1 MQYRLLEK
9 GEIIKK
15 GDQCDQCANPW
26 NDKPKWEDVV
36 GNIGEPAPDPAFPSH
51 RQYRRPVY
59 PSGYEVMIEAM
70 RRSTEPSTRC
80 PKVNAP
86 ALVVDIRNCFL
97 HEVDVPPGQAAAVI
111 DYLLEVIEQLRDSN
125 HGLRSALDS
134 TMGVSS
140 T

>member
-1 MQYRLLEK
+1 MQYRRLEK
-9 GEIIKK
+9 GEIIQK

-26 NDKPKWEDVV
+26 KDKPKWEDVV
-36 GNIGEPAPDPAFPSH
+36 GNIGEPAPDPAYPSH

-59 PSGYEVMIEAM
+59 PSGYTVMLEAM
-70 RRSTEPSTRC
+70 RRSS
-80 PKVNAP
+80 
-86 ALVVDIRNCFL
+86 
-97 HEVDVPPGQAAAVI
+97 VDVPGVVDDVRNCLGQEIDVPHGQALAVI
-111 DYLLEVIEQLRDSN
+111 DFLIEVNERLKDSI